1 MHIYGKKVK
10 IYAYMSIQYRYIG
23 IFYIYIIHICM
34 HTYMSSSVI
43 FFQISEEV
51 RGFLRSSG
59 FCSLKFFAGLIF
71 VDFSF
76 NIFKY
81 LGL

>member
-1 MHIYGKKVK
+1 MYIYGKKVK

-51 RGFLRSSG
+51 RGF
-59 FCSLKFFAGLIF
+59 
-71 VDFSF
+71 
-76 NIFKY
+76 
-81 LGL
+81 